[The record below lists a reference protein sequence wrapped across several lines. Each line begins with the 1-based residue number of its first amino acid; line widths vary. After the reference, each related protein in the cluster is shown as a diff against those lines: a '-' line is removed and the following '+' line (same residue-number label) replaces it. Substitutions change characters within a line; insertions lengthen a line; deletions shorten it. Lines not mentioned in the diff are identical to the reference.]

1 MSRREKSSG
10 LTPQES
16 SVMDLWDDG
25 HGIGAIS
32 TARGIPHGTVRRIV
46 RMYDAGQA
54 PDVAYAQRCRVA
66 NVVYL
71 EAVAASGGR
80 FA

>member
-10 LTPQES
+10 LTPQETT
-16 SVMDLWDDG
+16 VMDLWDKG

-32 TARGIPHGTVRRIV
+32 TASGIPNGTVRRIV

-54 PDVAYAQRCRVA
+54 LDVAYAQRCRVA
-66 NVVYL
+66 SIAYL
-71 EAVAASGGR
+71 AAIAACGGR
-80 FA
+80 FV